1 MCVRVP
7 HEYIVPWRS
16 KEGIRFH
23 GIGDMSLIFLI
34 HFGHMFRSLYT
45 LVKVFKT
52 HPIWSPDLQFE
63 KLRSGLEKYPSS

>member
-1 MCVRVP
+1 
-7 HEYIVPWRS
+7 
-16 KEGIRFH
+16 
-23 GIGDMSLIFLI
+23 MSLIFLI
-34 HFGHMFRSLYT
+34 HFGHIFRSLYT